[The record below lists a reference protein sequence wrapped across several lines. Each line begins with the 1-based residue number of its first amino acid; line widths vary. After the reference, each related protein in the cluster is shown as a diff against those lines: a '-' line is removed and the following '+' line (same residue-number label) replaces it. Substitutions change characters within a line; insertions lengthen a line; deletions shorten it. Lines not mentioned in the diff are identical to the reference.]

1 LLLKQEPNIFP
12 SASDFVTH
20 MQELAQA
27 ASASIE
33 QMNKAIATYQN
44 AKRRDYEFGVGDK
57 VLLLTKYLSH
67 QRTRREGKS

>member
-1 LLLKQEPNIFP
+1 
-12 SASDFVTH
+12 

-33 QMNKAIATYQN
+33 KRNKATAAYQY
-44 AKRRDYEFGVGDK
+44 AMRRDYEFGVGGK
-57 VLLLTKYLSH
+57 VLPSTKHLSH